1 MSLNGVISRKKIFTS
16 DTGTESCQKRAT
28 MKLDLLPRSH
38 AGQEPLKVFIGSGV
52 HLRVCSLQP
61 FKVVEEY

>member
-1 MSLNGVISRKKIFTS
+1 
-16 DTGTESCQKRAT
+16 

-52 HLRVCSLQP
+52 HLRVCSLQA
-61 FKVVEEY
+61 FKVVGEY